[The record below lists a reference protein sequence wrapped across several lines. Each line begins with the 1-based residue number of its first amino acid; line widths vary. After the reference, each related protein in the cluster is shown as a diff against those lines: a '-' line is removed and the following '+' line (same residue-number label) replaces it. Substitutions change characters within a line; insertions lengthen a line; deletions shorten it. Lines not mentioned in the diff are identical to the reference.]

1 MDNNLDAMVVSR
13 KTGEENFRA
22 EGKPL
27 DNKLFGFWQWAC
39 SDLFSNTMRG
49 ILAEYIVAS
58 ALGIATNTRRDWD
71 AYDLVTTDGV
81 KLEIKSAAYLQ
92 TWKQSKPSVI
102 SFDIAPTKGWD
113 ASTNEISGEVKR
125 QADIYVFCL
134 LHHKEKPTLDPLD
147 LDQWTFY
154 LLPTSILNAKK
165 TNQKTI
171 SLDGLQELCP
181 VQASFGEIAPA
192 IKKIISAEN

>member
-1 MDNNLDAMVVSR
+1 MDNNLGAIVVSR

-39 SDLFSNTMRG
+39 SDLSSNTMRG

-58 ALGIATNTRRDWD
+58 ALGIVANTRREWD
-71 AYDLVTTDGV
+71 AYDLVTPDGV
-81 KLEIKSAAYLQ
+81 KIEIKSAAYLQ

-113 ASTNEISGEVKR
+113 ASTNESSSEVKR

-134 LHHKEKPTLDPLD
+134 LHHEEKPTLDPLD

-154 LLPTSILNAKK
+154 LLPTSVLNANKD
-165 TNQKTI
+165 NQKKI
-171 SLDGLQELCP
+171 SLSSLLKLNP
-181 VQASFGEIAPA
+181 VQASFGEIELA
-192 IKKIISAEN
+192 IKKIVSAR

>member
-1 MDNNLDAMVVSR
+1 MDNNLVAMVVSR
-13 KTGEENFRA
+13 KTGEENFRT

-39 SDLFSNTMRG
+39 SDLSSNAMRG
-49 ILAEYIVAS
+49 VLAEYIVAS
-58 ALGIATNTRRDWD
+58 ALGIATSTRREWD
-71 AYDLVTTDGV
+71 DYDLVMPDGM

-92 TWKQSKPSVI
+92 TWKQSKPSKI
-102 SFDIAPTKGWD
+102 SFNIAPTKGWD
-113 ASTNEISGEVKR
+113 ASTNESSSEVKQR
-125 QADIYVFCL
+125 ADIYVFCL
-134 LHHKEKPTLDPLD
+134 CHYKEKPTLDPLD

-154 LLPTSILNAKK
+154 LLPTSVLNAKK
-165 TNQKTI
+165 PDQKSI
-171 SLDGLQELCP
+171 SLGSLKELSP